1 MTGRVVMSPRQNLNA
16 VALEI
21 VSSVAAN
28 VLCTVTTWWVPIIR
42 PLGKHFLQALLEQL
56 FSLHT
61 VKSISPEKVP
71 EDISG
76 IPPGLKP
83 KRRYHCCQSRLKPA
97 PFTVLEDGDGCHG
110 HGPEQERVL

>member
-1 MTGRVVMSPRQNLNA
+1 MTERAVISPRQALNA
-16 VALEI
+16 VALKV
-21 VSSVAAN
+21 VSSVTAN
-28 VLCTVTTWWVPIIR
+28 VLCTVTTWWVPTIR

-61 VKSISPEKVP
+61 VKGIGPEEVP

-76 IPPGLKP
+76 IKPGSKP
-83 KRRYHCCQSRLKPA
+83 ERRYHRCQGCPKPVL
-97 PFTVLEDGDGCHG
+97 FTVLEDGDGCHG